1 MNVSQHKVKG
11 HNTNQMI
18 YRGGSD
24 IALGG
29 APAPSHFVTMLQ
41 HQGVTLFFVKE
52 IKTGYPFWMTCH
64 NLGPESRHSSNV
76 DLAR

>member
-41 HQGVTLFFVKE
+41 HQGVTLFCQRDKDKLSVL
-52 IKTGYPFWMTCH
+52 MTCY
-64 NLGPESRHSSNV
+64 NLGPESRQSSNV

>member
-11 HNTNQMI
+11 HNTNQMF

-24 IALGG
+24 IALEG

-41 HQGVTLFFVKE
+41 HQGVTLFF
-52 IKTGYPFWMTCH
+52 GASYGLFSH
-64 NLGPESRHSSNV
+64 LGGQQGGKFIISCFEFV
-76 DLAR
+76 DVLDL

>member
-41 HQGVTLFFVKE
+41 HQGVTLFCQRDKDRLSVL
-52 IKTGYPFWMTCH
+52 MTCH
-64 NLGPESRHSSNV
+64 NLGPESRQSSNV
-76 DLAR
+76 NLAR

>member
-24 IALGG
+24 IAVGG
-29 APAPSHFVTMLQ
+29 
-41 HQGVTLFFVKE
+41 
-52 IKTGYPFWMTCH
+52 
-64 NLGPESRHSSNV
+64 SSGT
-76 DLAR
+76 

>member
-41 HQGVTLFFVKE
+41 HQGVTLFCQRDKDGLSVL
-52 IKTGYPFWMTCH
+52 MTCH
-64 NLGPESRHSSNV
+64 NLGPESRQSSNV